1 MRMTS
6 MTHSSLPFPV
16 KFSDWKRPLFFLLYN
31 LLGWGSLCVL
41 IALAIYSEDLRNGER
56 AQFGTI
62 FVNWVAAALVLAPLS
77 WVLYFLSCRW
87 EEYLNHARLIF
98 LTYLLSFLFII
109 PWHIFN
115 SAFALIWAR
124 KDIPFLDRVIAYENA
139 VCLFRICAITAV
151 FAAVLGL
158 RLWQQNQKRLA
169 ALRDQR
175 EHGLRLSLALE
186 QQNLAMLKA
195 QLEPHFMFNSL
206 NALSGL
212 VRSANSESALVAIE
226 KLSELLRYSLASG
239 DMTWVSIEDEVQC
252 LNDYLC
258 LQKLRFG
265 ERLKVQINGLD
276 SAVLAYDCPPFL
288 LQPLLENALRHD
300 LECHK
305 GESDI
310 VFDFSLRSEGL
321 FCCVSNPIHAGI
333 AGAPGFGL
341 GLKTLKARLHS
352 LYHGAATL
360 SAAKIDQR
368 FQVEIFLPNEY

>member
-1 MRMTS
+1 MHMTS
-6 MTHSSLPFPV
+6 VIFSSLPIPTKFP
-16 KFSDWKRPLFFLLYN
+16 DWKRPFFFLLYN
-31 LLGWGSLCVL
+31 FLGWGFLCAL

-77 WVLYFLSCRW
+77 WILYFLSCRW
-87 EEYLNHARLIF
+87 EEYLNHARVVF

-109 PWHIFN
+109 PWHVFN
-115 SAFALIWAR
+115 AAFALIWAR

-139 VCLFRICAITAV
+139 VCLFRICAITAI

-175 EHGLRLSLALE
+175 EHALRLSLALE
-186 QQNLAMLKA
+186 QQNLAVLKA

-212 VRSANSESALVAIE
+212 VRSANSDSALIAIE
-226 KLSELLRYSLASG
+226 KLSELLRYSLASSET
-239 DMTWVSIEDEVQC
+239 TWVSIADEVQC
-252 LNDYLC
+252 LDDYLC
-258 LQKLRFG
+258 LQKLRYG
-265 ERLKVQINGLD
+265 ERLNVQINGINPAILE
-276 SAVLAYDCPPFL
+276 YDCPPFL

-305 GESDI
+305 GAGDI
-310 VFDFSLRSEGL
+310 LVNFSLSSRGL
-321 FCCVSNPIHAGI
+321 LCSVSNPVHAGI
-333 AGAPGFGL
+333 ASSPGFGL

-352 LYHGAATL
+352 LYNGAARL
-360 SAAKIDQR
+360 SAAKVDRR

>member
-6 MTHSSLPFPV
+6 LTYPSLPSPV
-16 KFSDWKRPLFFLLYN
+16 KLPNWKRPFFFLLYN
-31 LLGWGSLCVL
+31 FLGWGSLCVL
-41 IALAIYSEDLRNGER
+41 IALAIYSEDLRNGEQ

-87 EEYLNHARLIF
+87 DEYLNHARVIF
-98 LTYLLSFLFII
+98 LAYVLSFLFII

-115 SAFALIWAR
+115 AAFALIWAR
-124 KDIPFLDRVIAYENA
+124 KDIPFLDRVLAYENA

-158 RLWQQNQKRLA
+158 RLWQQNQKRLT

-175 EHGLRLSLALE
+175 EHSLRLSLALE

-212 VRSANSESALVAIE
+212 VRSANSDSALIAIE

-239 DMTWVSIEDEVQC
+239 ETTWVGIQDEVQC

-258 LQKLRFG
+258 LQKLRYG
-265 ERLKVQINGLD
+265 ERLKVEMHGL
-276 SAVLAYDCPPFL
+276 SPAVLAYDCPPFL

-310 VFDFSLRSEGL
+310 VFTFSLDSRGL
-321 FCCVSNPIHAGI
+321 LCSVSNPVHVGI
-333 AGAPGFGL
+333 ASAPGFGL

-352 LYHGAATL
+352 LYHGAASL
-360 SAAKIDQR
+360 SAGKVGHR
-368 FQVEIFLPNEY
+368 FQVDIFLPNEY

>member
-1 MRMTS
+1 
-6 MTHSSLPFPV
+6 
-16 KFSDWKRPLFFLLYN
+16 
-31 LLGWGSLCVL
+31 
-41 IALAIYSEDLRNGER
+41 
-56 AQFGTI
+56 
-62 FVNWVAAALVLAPLS
+62 
-77 WVLYFLSCRW
+77 
-87 EEYLNHARLIF
+87 
-98 LTYLLSFLFII
+98 LFII

-115 SAFALIWAR
+115 AAFALIWAR

-139 VCLFRICAITAV
+139 VCLFRICAITAI

-212 VRSANSESALVAIE
+212 VRSANSESALIAIE

-239 DMTWVSIEDEVQC
+239 ETTWVSMKDEVQC
-252 LNDYLC
+252 LHDYLC
-258 LQKLRFG
+258 LQKLRYG
-265 ERLKVQINGLD
+265 ERLKVQIDGLD
-276 SAVLAYDCPPFL
+276 QAVLAYDCPPFL

-305 GESDI
+305 GESNI
-310 VFDFSLRSEGL
+310 VFYFSLSSNGL
-321 FCCVSNPIHAGI
+321 LCRVSNPVHAGI
-333 AGAPGFGL
+333 AGSPGFGL

-360 SAAKIDQR
+360 SAAKVDQR

>member
-1 MRMTS
+1 
-6 MTHSSLPFPV
+6 
-16 KFSDWKRPLFFLLYN
+16 
-31 LLGWGSLCVL
+31 VL

-77 WVLYFLSCRW
+77 WILYFLSCRW
-87 EEYLNHARLIF
+87 EEYLNHARVVF

-109 PWHIFN
+109 PWHVFN
-115 SAFALIWAR
+115 AAFALIWAR
-124 KDIPFLDRVIAYENA
+124 KEIPFWDRVIAYENA
-139 VCLFRICAITAV
+139 VCLFRICAITAI

-212 VRSANSESALVAIE
+212 VRSANSESALIAIE

-239 DMTWVSIEDEVQC
+239 EMTWVSIEDEVQC

-258 LQKLRFG
+258 LQKLRYG
-265 ERLKVQINGLD
+265 ERLKVQIHGVD
-276 SAVLAYDCPPFL
+276 AAVLAYDCPPFL

-310 VFDFSLRSEGL
+310 VFEFSLRSSGL
-321 FCCVSNPIHAGI
+321 FCCVSNPVHAGI
-333 AGAPGFGL
+333 ASSPGFGL

-360 SAAKIDQR
+360 SAGKVDQR

>member
-1 MRMTS
+1 MIST
-6 MTHSSLPFPV
+6 THSSLPFAF
-16 KFSDWKRPLFFLLYN
+16 KFPNWKRPLVFLLYN

-77 WVLYFLSCRW
+77 WILYFLSCRW
-87 EEYLNHARLIF
+87 EEYLNHARVVF

-109 PWHIFN
+109 PWHVFN
-115 SAFALIWAR
+115 AAFALIWAR
-124 KDIPFLDRVIAYENA
+124 KEIPFWDRVIAYENA
-139 VCLFRICAITAV
+139 VCLFRICAITAI

-212 VRSANSESALVAIE
+212 VRSANSESALIAIE

-239 DMTWVSIEDEVQC
+239 EMTWVSIEDEVQC

-258 LQKLRFG
+258 LQKLRYG
-265 ERLKVQINGLD
+265 ERLKVQIHGVD
-276 SAVLAYDCPPFL
+276 AAVLAYDCPPFL

-310 VFDFSLRSEGL
+310 VFEFSLRSSGL
-321 FCCVSNPIHAGI
+321 FCCVSNPVHAGI
-333 AGAPGFGL
+333 ASSPGFGL

-360 SAAKIDQR
+360 SAGKVDQR